1 MLEIIE
7 VKGIL
12 NSVIFLMMAVFCAN
26 KIDLKC
32 KKIYAILIIFI
43 WIYVPS
49 IVLNVGF
56 KNTNS
61 FLRLCQNVISILIAS
76 KIVGQ
81 NTIKEYIKNIFILYG
96 AVFVLEFVAQI
107 YFVIVSNITNY
118 EDSGIF
124 DDTILSVI
132 SIAII
137 GLNSVIILMSYLVIK
152 KNIKG
157 KIKYQILLI
166 LIIIPL
172 FNMILLTFL
181 YIYNFENM
189 KNTLELYSMFCL
201 IISFIINVT
210 IYEII
215 LNLEKY
221 HEQEKM
227 FLILKEKEELLYN
240 YYKLA
245 VSNKEELRK
254 LKHDMKN
261 ELQIA
266 YSLIE
271 DDNGRE
277 KAKLMLEKM
286 KNNIENVSNFDTK

>member
-245 VSNKEELRK
+245 ISNKEELRK